1 MGAGF
6 WENNYFR
13 IIKTMQMEKAPID
26 QIFLRRKNIIIHIKK
41 INNLNNNNFKLMS
54 KKNLKNY
61 KVNK

>member
-1 MGAGF
+1 
-6 WENNYFR
+6 
-13 IIKTMQMEKAPID
+13 MQMEKAPID